1 MTAFTVFSSAR
12 RVLLL
17 GTLLA
22 ACHSAFAANPLF
34 TLKGE
39 TLDTRLPS
47 ESEVRISVLGLSP
60 AEEGR
65 AVVDA
70 YRQFESDKNAE
81 PLTQLL
87 QRQATQGYVF
97 TREATGYT
105 IKYAWQ
111 SEDPLDRRL
120 VLLVT
125 PGLKTRNPYLWKQ
138 RSDATAFSVLE
149 VRWRGEE
156 ALVTSST
163 DYPIGFDLQGR
174 LELLDDGG
182 QKVFARVKDAT
193 PYYLKERS

>member
-22 ACHSAFAANPLF
+22 AYQGTLAANPLF

-39 TLDTRLPS
+39 TLDARLPS
-47 ESEVRISVLGLSP
+47 EAEVRISVLGMSP
-60 AEEGR
+60 AEEAQ

-70 YRQFESDKNAE
+70 YRQFQADQNAE

-87 QRQATQGYVF
+87 QRQTTQGYVF

-111 SEDPLDRRL
+111 SEDALDRRL

-138 RSDATAFSVLE
+138 RNDATAFSVLE
-149 VRWRGEE
+149 VRWQGEE

-163 DYPIGFDLQGR
+163 DYPIGLDLQGR
-174 LELLDDGG
+174 LELLDDSA
-182 QKVFARVKDAT
+182 QKVFARVRDAT
-193 PYYLKERS
+193 PYYLRERS

>member
-1 MTAFTVFSSAR
+1 
-12 RVLLL
+12 
-17 GTLLA
+17 
-22 ACHSAFAANPLF
+22 
-34 TLKGE
+34 
-39 TLDTRLPS
+39 
-47 ESEVRISVLGLSP
+47 
-60 AEEGR
+60 
-65 AVVDA
+65 
-70 YRQFESDKNAE
+70 
-81 PLTQLL
+81 
-87 QRQATQGYVF
+87 
-97 TREATGYT
+97 
-105 IKYAWQ
+105 
-111 SEDPLDRRL
+111 RRL

-193 PYYLKERS
+193 PYYLK